1 MKVVV
6 EVAGW
11 AELHPLSQLAYSARL
26 YCWQGKMMEL
36 EQYQQQ
42 LLGIFLPNLSSCSE
56 REQLERER
64 GREGL
69 LGLGHTADGTA
80 KQQIMLV

>member
-11 AELHPLSQLAYSARL
+11 AELHPLSQLYSARL
-26 YCWQGKMMEL
+26 YRWQGKMMEL

-56 REQLERER
+56 RAVRDT
-64 GREGL
+64 L
-69 LGLGHTADGTA
+69 LMVQPSS
-80 KQQIMLV
+80 K